1 MASPAPLIS
10 EPVSVPAAT
19 IPSLRR
25 NFAWT
30 FAGNIVYA
38 LCQWGMLAI
47 LAKLGSPAVVGQ
59 FALGLA
65 LSAPVFM
72 FTNLQ
77 LRGVQATDATG
88 EYAFSTYFTLRCMCT
103 VIALALIFV
112 LTVLGPYDRTTAAV
126 VMLVALAK
134 AIETLSDVVAG
145 LLQRMERLSQVARAL
160 MLRGS
165 VSLAGFSGV
174 YAFTRSLLFA
184 VAALALCWTSVYLTY
199 ELRCARAVMA
209 TSPRFFSWQP
219 RSMWKLI
226 LLSLP
231 LGVVMALI
239 SLNVNIPRYVL
250 ERHLGAAEL
259 GIFASLAYLVTAANL
274 IISAL
279 GQSACTR
286 LATMFA
292 RRQFRAFKRL
302 VGRLV
307 VIGTSLFI
315 LGVPIAML
323 AGRTILTV
331 LYRPEYGD
339 HVRVLVI
346 MVVTSAIAA
355 AGSFL
360 GYSLTA
366 ARCLRVQMPITIA
379 AAFVVLSLSFLLI
392 PRHGL
397 QGAAFALLGGAV
409 VVTLTSAVALAAA
422 VRTAERSA

>member
-1 MASPAPLIS
+1 
-10 EPVSVPAAT
+10 
-19 IPSLRR
+19 
-25 NFAWT
+25 
-30 FAGNIVYA
+30 
-38 LCQWGMLAI
+38 
-47 LAKLGSPAVVGQ
+47 
-59 FALGLA
+59 
-65 LSAPVFM
+65 
-72 FTNLQ
+72 
-77 LRGVQATDATG
+77 
-88 EYAFSTYFTLRCMCT
+88 
-103 VIALALIFV
+103 
-112 LTVLGPYDRTTAAV
+112 
-126 VMLVALAK
+126 MLVALAK

-219 RSMWKLI
+219 RSMW
-226 LLSLP
+226 
-231 LGVVMALI
+231 
-239 SLNVNIPRYVL
+239 NVNIPRYVL

-422 VRTAERSA
+422 VRTAERSS